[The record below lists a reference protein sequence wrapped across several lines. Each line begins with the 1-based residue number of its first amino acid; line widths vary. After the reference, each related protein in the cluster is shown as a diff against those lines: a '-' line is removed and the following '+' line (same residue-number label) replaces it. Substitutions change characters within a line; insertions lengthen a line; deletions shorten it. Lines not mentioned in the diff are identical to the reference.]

1 MNKDWQ
7 GYLAASTIV
16 AFLAF
21 APTPAAAQDAS
32 APYLDTSTRKMMS
45 STDTMFAIAAA
56 QGGVAEVRL
65 GELALSKAGSHL
77 VKAFGQ
83 RMVDDHSK
91 ANDRLKELAQKQ
103 NMTLPATMS
112 SKDQA
117 LYEKLQK
124 LSGADFDKLYMKSM
138 VKDHEQDTK
147 EFKKEARNGKDPELK
162 NFAAQTL
169 PVLESHLSDARSTVS
184 QLGSGS

>member
-21 APTPAAAQDAS
+21 APTPAAAQDAG

-91 ANDRLKELAQKQ
+91 ANDRLKDLAQKQ